1 MEEFEIEEFM
11 HKEYLAFKKLN
22 YEPTED
28 GNVYRNEVDDCF
40 TLVISVDEDTREP
53 NKCWMLVT
61 DYLIEDY
68 RGISKIKDAYYQLT
82 EDMVALHNSWHD
94 GYEEEDEDE

>member
-11 HKEYLAFKKLN
+11 HKEYLAFKELN

-28 GNVYRNEVDDCF
+28 GNIYVNNTDEFF
-40 TLVISVDEDTREP
+40 TLVILVVEDTREP
-53 NKCWMLVT
+53 IKGWMKVT
-61 DYLIEDY
+61 DFFIEDY

-82 EDMVALHNSWHD
+82 EDIVALHNSWRD